1 MLSRKQLGC
10 QNVLTIVPCT
20 SAIRALPVFS
30 VGHHPAHNFLVKC
43 TCCHFA
49 QVIGVTLD
57 PKNTFPYLLKNRAS
71 TRVRLP
77 DIGDLPTALARLSD
91 LTSRVLPAA
100 VEWAQTYTMAR
111 SPREAAFWF

>member
-71 TRVRLP
+71 TRVRKASHF
-77 DIGDLPTALARLSD
+77 PTSATCPPPWQGCRI
-91 LTSRVLPAA
+91 SRRACCQP
-100 VEWAQTYTMAR
+100 Q
-111 SPREAAFWF
+111 